1 MFTINLQRTVTL
13 VLVAAAI
20 STPLFAQSLGYY
32 RQPAVSND
40 TIVFVAE
47 GDLWKVP
54 LTGGVA
60 QRLTSHV
67 GEELTPAIS
76 PDGRSVAYSGR
87 FEGSAEIY
95 TMPLNGGVPTQLTFD
110 GGSQAKVAGY
120 TPSGEILYST
130 SRYAG
135 FPRQQ
140 LTALNATT
148 GARSPIPLAEAA
160 EGCYLNNTLVFARQ
174 SQISDNVKRY
184 KGGGAQQIW
193 AFTHP
198 NSANGSEAQHLTK
211 GTETTNR
218 QPMCAQGRAYFLSD
232 RDGVMNVWSMTAAG
246 LDLRQHTKFK
256 DFDIRAAAVG
266 SGANANHIALQL
278 AGEIWLL
285 TLADN
290 TVKKI
295 PISLQSDFMQLRP
308 RWLKNPM
315 DYLTDIALSP
325 NGDKVA
331 LNARGQLFS
340 IPVEAG
346 RRVEITRDSAVR
358 LRNVAYAPDG
368 KTIFAFADTTGEFEL
383 WQLPANGADKTSA
396 RQLTFGANVLRTGFT
411 VSPDGKTIVHTDKQ
425 RRLYLTDITAK
436 VPTTQELLREKIAEV
451 EQVAFSADSK
461 WIAFTTASANYFS
474 QINLLNLAS
483 RQRINVTSDRYASQ
497 SPAFSPDGQ
506 FLYFLSDRNLQSL
519 VGSPWGQRNP
529 MPYFDKQSRIYAVAL
544 NATARWPF
552 AQKNEL
558 QASAVK
564 ATETAKPSE
573 TGDKK
578 QDTKPDA
585 KLEPKP
591 EIKTTKIDEDG
602 LFTRLYEVPVAAA
615 NYAELNVDAK
625 RLYVLTADT
634 SFERKRHLRTIA
646 IEAVGA
652 APPVVEAFLDDVRSY
667 EISAN
672 GKKILLRRT
681 VERANDF
688 WVVDAAPKAPTDL
701 PKFALNLKDWAFTLD
716 PRAEWQQ
723 TFIDAWR
730 MHRDYFW
737 DTNMHGANWQAV
749 RQKYAPF
756 ISKLTDR
763 AELGDVLAQMASEA
777 AALHSQVGNPDIRK
791 SNDDIDTAGLAA
803 NLTKV
808 AGGVRVDAFFN
819 GDPELL
825 EERSPLAKPDA
836 GIALGDTIT
845 AVNGVNLDANNHIE
859 SLLRNQAG
867 KQVLLQV
874 RRTKASLVPTTFSTI
889 VVPVTTQRD
898 VQLRYLSWERERDQR
913 VQTAI
918 NPAFKNRLA
927 YIHLQAMG
935 GADIGRWSREF
946 HPAFQKEGLV
956 LDLRNNGGGSIDSW
970 IVAQLQRR
978 AWLYWQSRDDET
990 VRHNQ
995 QLAFTG
1001 HVVALIDANT
1011 YSDGET
1017 MAEAL
1022 KRLGIATVIG
1032 KRTAGAGIWLSDRN
1046 RLVDNG
1052 IVRAA
1057 ELGTFTS
1064 TPTENKW
1071 VVEGIGVVPDIE
1083 VDNPPHA
1090 TFNGEDAQLAAA
1102 IAYLENK
1109 ITKQP
1114 RWQPVV
1120 PTKPERA
1127 K

>member
-1 MFTINLQRTVTL
+1 MPILSLKKTATFLFFAATL
-13 VLVAAAI
+13 
-20 STPLFAQSLGYY
+20 STTSAAQSLGYF

-40 TIVFVAE
+40 AIVFVAE

-54 LTGGVA
+54 LDGGTA

-95 TMPLNGGVPTQLTFD
+95 TMPLSGGVPKQLTFD

-120 TPSGEILYST
+120 TPAGDVLYST
-130 SRYAG
+130 NRYSG
-135 FPRQQ
+135 FPQQ
-140 LTALNATT
+140 RLVVLNATT
-148 GARSPIPLAEAA
+148 GARTPIPLAEAA
-160 EGCYLNNTLVFARQ
+160 EGCYLNNSLIFARQ

-193 AFTHP
+193 AFSNNNT
-198 NSANGSEAQHLTK
+198 EAQHLTK
-211 GTETTNR
+211 GIETTNR

-232 RDGVMNVWSMTAAG
+232 RDGTMNVWSMTAAG
-246 LDLRQHTKFK
+246 GDLRQHTKLK
-256 DFDIRAAAVG
+256 DFDIRAASA
-266 SGANANHIALQL
+266 SANHIALQL

-285 TLADN
+285 TLADDSL
-290 TVKKI
+290 KKV

-308 RWLKNPM
+308 RWIKNPL
-315 DYLTDIALSP
+315 DFLTDVALSP
-325 NGDKVA
+325 NGEKVA

-340 IPVEAG
+340 TPVEAG
-346 RRVEITRDSAVR
+346 RRVELTRDSATR
-358 LRNVAYAPDG
+358 LRNVAFAPDG
-368 KTIFAFADTTGEFEL
+368 KTIYAFSDASGEFEL
-383 WQLPANGADKTSA
+383 WQFPANGVDKAVA

-425 RRLYLTDITAK
+425 RRLYVTDVTAK
-436 VPTTQELLREKIAEV
+436 PPTTRELLRESLAEV
-451 EQVAFSADSK
+451 EHISFSPDSK
-461 WIAFTTASANYFS
+461 WIAFTAATTNYFS
-474 QINLLNLAS
+474 QINLLNLES
-483 RQRINVTSDRYASQ
+483 RQRIKVTSDRYISQ
-497 SPAFSPDGQ
+497 HAAFSPDGQ

-544 NATARWPF
+544 NKAAKWPF

-558 QASAVK
+558 QTKPAAAAK
-564 ATETAKPSE
+564 LTEA
-573 TGDKK
+573 GDKK
-578 QDTKPDA
+578 VEA
-585 KLEPKP
+585 KP
-591 EIKTTKIDEDG
+591 ETKSTQVDEDG
-602 LFTRLYEVPVAAA
+602 LFTRLYEVPVPAG
-615 NYAELNVDAK
+615 NYTELNVDAK
-625 RLYVLTADT
+625 RLYVLSGDT
-634 SFERKRHLRTIA
+634 SIERKRHLRTIA
-646 IEAVGA
+646 IEAGGNT
-652 APPVVEAFLDDVRSY
+652 PPVVETFLDDVRSY
-667 EISAN
+667 EISAD

-681 VERANDF
+681 NERATDF
-688 WVVDAAPKAPTDL
+688 WVVDAASKAPADL
-701 PKFALNLKDWAFTLD
+701 PKFALNLRDWSFTLD

-723 TFIDAWR
+723 TFTDAWR

-737 DTNMHGANWQAV
+737 DVNMHGADWQAV

-756 ISKLTDR
+756 IQKLTDR
-763 AELGDVLAQMASEA
+763 SELADVLAQMASEA
-777 AALHSQVGNPDIRK
+777 AALHSQVGNPDTRK

-803 NLTKV
+803 TLVPV

-825 EERSPLAKPDA
+825 EERSPLARPDA
-836 GIALGDTIT
+836 GITLGDIIT
-845 AVNGVNLDANNHIE
+845 AVNGVNLDANNRIE
-859 SLLRNQAG
+859 SHLRNQAG

-874 RRTKASLVPTTFSTI
+874 RRTNTTGAATEFSTI
-889 VVPVTTQRD
+889 VVPVTTPRD
-898 VQLRYLSWERERDQR
+898 FQLRYLNWERERGER
-913 VQTAI
+913 VQRAI

-927 YIHLQAMG
+927 YVHLQAMG
-935 GADIGRWSREF
+935 GNDIARWSREF
-946 HPAFQKEGLV
+946 HPAFQKEGLI

-970 IVAQLQRR
+970 IVSQLQRR
-978 AWLYWQSRDDET
+978 AWLYWQSRDDENI
-990 VRHNQ
+990 RHNQ

-1001 HVVALIDANT
+1001 HVVAIIDADT

-1057 ELGTFTS
+1057 ELGTFAS

-1071 VVEGIGVVPDIE
+1071 VVEGIGVTPDIE

-1090 TFNGEDAQLAAA
+1090 TFKGEDAQLAAA
-1102 IAYLENK
+1102 IKYLEDK
-1109 ITKQP
+1109 IAKQP
-1114 RWQPVV
+1114 IWQPVV
-1120 PTKPERA
+1120 PAKPERA
-1127 K
+1127 KLSF